1 MFRRL
6 NPNTVL
12 VFSDQQRFV
21 HSFSYPLNITHSL
34 IQLSFLS
41 SPPVTRLRFLFSH
54 SLTGSHP
61 HDHLLPVLRHTR
73 LVLLMAYFTSY
84 INPASSPSPP
94 RSRCNMALFQ
104 PSSPSRAVN
113 WDDAEAYL
121 SSDLDISF
129 ASTMSIN
136 SAPSSPTQIGRS
148 VDPFP
153 LRPAPPPVERMEISP
168 AVSRL
173 ALPKRTVRI
182 NSDAS
187 ANHRPFG
194 VEVSNVSSPAVA
206 DTSPSITKDAI
217 MTRPR
222 SRTTAGLPFIR
233 PPQFERSSTSPKLSP
248 GTTSAGSNARPS
260 TALPNAWLQVPSAI
274 SRPSPAVSKR
284 NVAVSVVAFVALLH
298 TNVN

>member
-6 NPNTVL
+6 NPNIVL
-12 VFSDQQRFV
+12 VFQTNNGSFIRSPIHSTLLT
-21 HSFSYPLNITHSL
+21 HSFNYHFSPLPR
-34 IQLSFLS
+34 
-41 SPPVTRLRFLFSH
+41 SPDSVFFSPTALPA
-54 SLTGSHP
+54 LTLTTTYCPS
-61 HDHLLPVLRHTR
+61 LRHTR

-153 LRPAPPPVERMEISP
+153 LGPAPLPVERMEISP